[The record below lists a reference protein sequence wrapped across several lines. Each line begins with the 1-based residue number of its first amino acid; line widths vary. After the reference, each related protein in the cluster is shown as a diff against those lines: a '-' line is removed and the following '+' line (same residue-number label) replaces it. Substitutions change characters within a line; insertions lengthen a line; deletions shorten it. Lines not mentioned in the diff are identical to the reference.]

1 MYHKIFF
8 DFISID
14 KIEFLGKI
22 KAECIV
28 KKRKNKRIIIIFK
41 VNKGQNGKKNILNHY
56 DEHNERN
63 KS

>member
-8 DFISID
+8 NFISID

-22 KAECIV
+22 KIECVV
-28 KKRKNKRIIIIFK
+28 KKRKNKKLIIICK
-41 VNKGQNGKKNILNHY
+41 VNKGQNDKKTILNHC
-56 DEHNERN
+56 DGHNERN

>member
-8 DFISID
+8 NFISID

-22 KAECIV
+22 KIECVV
-28 KKRKNKRIIIIFK
+28 KKRKNKKLIIICK
-41 VNKGQNGKKNILNHY
+41 VNKRQNSKKNIFNHC
-56 DEHNERN
+56 DEYNERN